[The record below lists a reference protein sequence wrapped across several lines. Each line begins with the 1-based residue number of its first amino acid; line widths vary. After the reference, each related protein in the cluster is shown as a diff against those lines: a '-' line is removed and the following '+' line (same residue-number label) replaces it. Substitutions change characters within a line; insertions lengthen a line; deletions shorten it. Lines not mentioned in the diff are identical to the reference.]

1 MSLEET
7 INSIPIIDNHA
18 HGVRPFT
25 EELTPQKYAGHFTE
39 GPPSEHARHTLYY
52 QNAIDSLSEYFNV
65 DTETEV
71 VEQRAH
77 VDFESFAR
85 DLFEQA
91 NLSHILQ
98 DTGTPPESSVQR
110 LSQYTDATVLPVL
123 RIENEIERL
132 IESCDNFVRFR
143 DNLYES
149 LLDAVTGNHI
159 ALKSII
165 AYRTGLNI
173 SNPSRI
179 EAAQAFH
186 EVKMDWNGRIEHPV
200 LLDYT
205 VDLATKIAGQNDI
218 PIQFHTG
225 FGDKD
230 AHPQFVDP
238 SYMWEFMKR
247 HDETDIVLLH
257 ASYPYTR
264 TAGHIVSVL
273 ENVYLDIGM
282 TIPFIQHG
290 TVSLLRRLL
299 ELAPSTKL
307 MYSSDGHFVPEWYYF
322 GAERIRTDLLN
333 ALNGLIDDKFVSVD
347 YADTI
352 ARNILRENAERVYS
366 L

>member
-1 MSLEET
+1 MSLEDT
-7 INSIPIIDNHA
+7 IHSLPIVDNHA
-18 HGVRPFT
+18 HGVRPFR
-25 EELTPQKYAGHFTE
+25 EDLTPETYAGRFTE
-39 GPPSEHARHTLYY
+39 GPPSNHARHTLYY
-52 QNAIDSLSEYFNV
+52 RNAIDSLSEYFNV

-71 VEQRAH
+71 IEHRGR
-77 VDFESFAR
+77 VDFESFAG
-85 DLFEQA
+85 DLFEEA

-98 DTGTPPESSVQR
+98 DTGTPPESSAQR
-110 LSQYTDATVLPVL
+110 LGQYTNATVRPML

-132 IESCDNFVRFR
+132 IESCNNFTRFS
-143 DNLYES
+143 DGLYES
-149 LLDAVTGNHI
+149 LVDAVTGDHV

-165 AYRTGLNI
+165 AYRTGLDI
-173 SNPSRI
+173 SNPSRP

-186 EVKMDWNGRIEHPV
+186 EVKRDWDGRIEHPV
-200 LLDYT
+200 LLDYAAG
-205 VDLATKIAGQNDI
+205 VATEIAGRHDV

-230 AHPQFVDP
+230 AHPGFVDP

-264 TAGHIVSVL
+264 IAGHIVSVL

-290 TVSLLRRLL
+290 VVSLLRQLL

-322 GAERIRTDLLN
+322 GAERIRADLST
-333 ALNGLIDDKFVSVD
+333 ALEGLIDDEFVSVD
-347 YADTI
+347 YAETI
-352 ARNILRENAERVYS
+352 AKNVLRENAELVYS